1 MMPTFRIHFDIGDPI
16 DIDAE
21 TPKQAEAQART
32 ARPDA
37 FIRKIKVVK
46 EKTE

>member
-1 MMPTFRIHFDIGDPI
+1 MAIFRIHFDIGEAL

-21 TPKQAEAQART
+21 TPKQAEAQARA
-32 ARPDA
+32 ARPGS

-46 EKTE
+46 EKVE